1 MKSLR
6 RFETVIIGGRADR
19 PLRSDVRLGSYK
31 NGGALSTRILGLGGF
46 GGHTR
51 ENESWYCRRIHRFT
65 VEGIR
70 EGNDMDKGYWVVA
83 YRKVS
88 DQEAV
93 KEYAAL
99 LTPLLENF
107 GGRMLVSPTSVV
119 TAKEAGFEQMM
130 VVIEFDSYEFALM
143 AYQSDDHKK
152 ALAVLGSGDERDF
165 RIVEGV

>member
-1 MKSLR
+1 M
-6 RFETVIIGGRADR
+6 
-19 PLRSDVRLGSYK
+19 
-31 NGGALSTRILGLGGF
+31 N
-46 GGHTR
+46 
-51 ENESWYCRRIHRFT
+51 
-65 VEGIR
+65 
-70 EGNDMDKGYWVVA
+70 KGYWVVA

-130 VVIEFDSYEFALM
+130 VVIEFDSYEFALT
-143 AYQSDDHKK
+143 AYESDDHKK
-152 ALAVLGSGDERDF
+152 ALAVLGAGDERDF